1 MKIETLGL
9 VDYEKALDLQTQTL
23 ASLSR
28 GVSPERVFLL
38 EHPHVFTVG
47 RRGQGSARGP
57 APAAQGSI
65 RTVPVS
71 RGGDITYHGPG
82 QLVGYP
88 ILDLRRRGRDVHLYL
103 RKLEECLL
111 RTVLDFGLNAHRRKG
126 LTGIWTSEGKLA
138 SIGIAVRKWITMHG
152 FALNVATDLR
162 HFEGIDPCGIPG
174 CRVTSMSHL
183 LKRAISIEEVIP
195 VLSRHLTRV
204 LRPVEAT
211 DLPGPTAP
219 RNQTGR
225 KSKAVKISAQ
235 REWNGFSSR

>member
-9 VDYEKALDLQTQTL
+9 GDYQKALDLQTRTL

-38 EHPHVFTVG
+38 EHPSVFTVG
-47 RRGQGSARGP
+47 RRGQGSAPGP
-57 APAAQGSI
+57 AQAAHRSI
-65 RTVPVS
+65 RTVSVS

-103 RKLEECLL
+103 RKLEECLIQ
-111 RTVLDFGLNAHRRKG
+111 TVRDFGLNGHRREG

-162 HFEGIDPCGIPG
+162 YFEEIDPCGIPG
-174 CRVTSMSHL
+174 CPVTSMSHL
-183 LKRAISIEEVIP
+183 LKRAISIEEVLP

-204 LRPVEAT
+204 LRTVEAT
-211 DLPGPTAP
+211 ELPTRVGTPKSNGS
-219 RNQTGR
+219 RVESR
-225 KSKAVKISAQ
+225 KELRHNSGL
-235 REWNGFSSR
+235 E